1 MRMSKDTRSSFVH
14 FMQQGLVAAACLLA
28 ASLEATAQTGDTIS
42 LARLTGAWR
51 VTAVDLQ
58 PGGEIQALTQN
69 DPADMGAILDIS
81 TERLKWR
88 PGKGSA
94 FSDVCE
100 GPFLEPDATLACAK
114 GNFGYAGATLKIVG
128 PRLRLEWY
136 DNAILTLSKV
146 PPPR

>member
-1 MRMSKDTRSSFVH
+1 MSTDTRSSFVH
-14 FMQQGLVAAACLLA
+14 FMQQGLAVIACLLA
-28 ASLEATAQTGDTIS
+28 ASLEAKAQDS
-42 LARLTGAWR
+42 NQLNRLTGAWR

-58 PGGEIQALTQN
+58 PGGEVQALIKN
-69 DPADMGAILDIS
+69 DPSDMGAILDIS

-88 PGKGSA
+88 PGKGST

-100 GPFLEPDATLACAK
+100 GPFLEPDATLACTK
-114 GNFGYAGATLKIVG
+114 GNFGYAGATLKAVG

-146 PPPR
+146 PPPH

>member
-1 MRMSKDTRSSFVH
+1 MSTDTRSSFVH
-14 FMQQGLVAAACLLA
+14 FMQQGMVATACLLA
-28 ASLEATAQTGDTIS
+28 ASLEAMAQSDSTTIS
-42 LARLTGAWR
+42 RLTGAWR

-58 PGGEIQALTQN
+58 PGGEVQALIKN

-88 PGKGSA
+88 SGKGSA

-100 GPFLEPDATLACAK
+100 EPFLEPDATLACTK
-114 GNFGYAGATLKIVG
+114 GNFGYAGATLKVVG

-146 PPPR
+146 PPPH

>member
-1 MRMSKDTRSSFVH
+1 MRMSTDTRPSFVH
-14 FMQQGLVAAACLLA
+14 FMRQGLAATACLLA
-28 ASLEATAQTGDTIS
+28 ASLDATAQTGDSTS
-42 LARLTGAWR
+42 LSRLTGAWR

-58 PGGEIQALTQN
+58 PGKDIQALTKN

-88 PGKGSA
+88 AGKGSA

-100 GPFLEPDATLACAK
+100 GPFLEPDATLACTK
-114 GNFGYAGATLKIVG
+114 GNFGYAGATLKVVG

-146 PPPR
+146 PPPH